1 MNLTTILSSKGQ
13 ITVPV
18 AVARRIGFKPGMRVS
33 IYPTRDGFRAVLHRP
48 SRILQFAGDLQ
59 GKDKGEAKR

>member
-1 MNLTTILSSKGQ
+1 MNLTTTLSSKGQ

-18 AVARRIGFKPGMRVS
+18 AVARRIEFKPGMKVS

-48 SRILQFAGDLQ
+48 SRILAFAGDLQ
-59 GKDKGEAKR
+59 GKDKRGAWR